1 MNLTFTNESD
11 FSTKEFQ
18 YDDFMCDLSLKIS
31 NHIGYGMYNPT
42 KDGITI
48 DPKGNSIIIRCSDRE
63 RYTGPQLDS
72 GDEGNY
78 VITISKLSYYNTQN

>member
-1 MNLTFTNESD
+1 
-11 FSTKEFQ
+11 
-18 YDDFMCDLSLKIS
+18 MCDLSLKIS

-48 DPKGNSIIIRCSDRE
+48 DPNGKSIIIRCSDRE

-78 VITISKLSYYNTQN
+78 LITISKLSDYYTKETYQPSVSLPYLDTQNLI